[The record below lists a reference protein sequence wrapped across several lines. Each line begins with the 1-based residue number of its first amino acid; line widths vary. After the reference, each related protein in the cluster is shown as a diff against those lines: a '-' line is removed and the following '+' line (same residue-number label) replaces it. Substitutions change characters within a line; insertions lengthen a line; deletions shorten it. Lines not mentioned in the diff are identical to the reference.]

1 MHSPS
6 ARQRSAGLDIGRRA
20 IRQQLALLVLVVTVP
35 LLLLLVWHLVAE
47 REQARAIAREQVKLV
62 LDGAAGRLEASL
74 RANEAMLSMIAAQPL
89 VRAMNPATCDPLVK
103 DFIRLH
109 PEYVTI
115 GTRDLQG
122 NPVCTFRPDAPGQQQ
137 VAAFA
142 WFQQSLRS
150 GKFHVGDAF
159 FTPLARRWV
168 TVVTAPVFDDNKR
181 QSGIVALPL
190 DLLALNQVVTASAPA
205 NLLVS
210 VIDREFNMALRST
223 DPQAWIGKP
232 VPGHVRTLMQA
243 QDEGFLSA
251 TGADGV
257 RRLMAFKRLSG
268 TGWRVAA
275 GIPESEVFAAA
286 DAALRN
292 GLLAGLA
299 LLVAALGLAWSL
311 AQRIARPLD
320 QLAATARRVTAG
332 DRQARARSDATAPE
346 LAAVAAAFNHMLEAL
361 AQAQN
366 AVRDSEENLAITLQS
381 IGDAVIATD
390 ASGRVTRMNPAAER
404 LCGWL
409 LADARGRALGEVFV
423 ISDSVTG
430 VVSLDPVQRVLSSG
444 EVVGLANHTSLY
456 SRDGASYQISDSAA
470 PIRDASGQIV
480 GVVLVFSD
488 ITEKYRLQRVLV
500 ESEGRYR
507 ALVEGSPIGVAVHR
521 DGRYLY
527 LNQAA
532 VRIFGATA
540 AADLLGR
547 PMLERVH
554 PDDRAGVLE
563 RIGLNL
569 ATRTATEAHG
579 ERFLRMDGSVIEVEV
594 QAAPVSF
601 AGRPALQVCFLD
613 VSERKLAERALRD
626 SEENLSITLQSIG
639 DAVIATDASG
649 RVTRMNPAAERLCG
663 WLLADA
669 RGRALGEV
677 FVISDSVTGVVSLDP
692 VQRVLSSGEVVGLAN
707 HTSLYSREGASY
719 QISDSAAPIRD
730 ASRQI
735 VGVVLVFSDI
745 TEKYRLQRVLV
756 ESEGR
761 YRALV
766 ESSPVGVAV
775 HQQGRLVYLNPMA
788 VRIAGAASAQQLLGR
803 PFMEFIHPNFRA
815 QAAERARRLVEQ
827 GASLDAMELQYIRLD
842 GSLVE
847 VQAQGIAIS
856 FEGQPAVQVSIVDIS
871 QRKHTERILRENEA
885 RFRALTQLS
894 SDWYWEQD
902 AQFRFVSVEGDF
914 PGLHGSRNA
923 ERLGKRRWE
932 LGALNVSASDWERHR
947 AVLNEHQ
954 EFRDFQLLRRD
965 RHGREYWVSVSGT
978 PIFDVHGVFRG
989 YRGVGRDITAAKLAA
1004 DQIHALAFYD
1014 ALTELPNRRLLIER
1028 LKKALVTHA
1037 RNHRQFALLFI
1048 DLDNFKTLNDTLGHE
1063 TGDLLLRDV
1072 ARRLLACVREADSV
1086 ARLGGD
1092 EFVVML
1098 EDLSEDVGE
1107 AAAQAELV
1115 CHKILAAFSTPYVL
1129 GTREYRSTPSIGI
1142 TLLAQGNQGVED
1154 LLKQADLAMY
1164 QAKAAGRNTMRLFD
1178 QGMQAA
1184 VDARV
1189 AIESELR
1196 EALSASQMLLHFQP
1210 IVRSDGVVTGAE
1222 ALVRWLHPSRGLVC
1236 PGEFIPVAESTRLIQ
1251 PLGQWVLDTA
1261 CAQLAAWAR
1270 TPCYQHL
1277 TLSVNVSVHQ
1287 FKEPDFVA
1295 LVERAL
1301 DQAGADAS
1309 KLKLELTESLLA
1321 DNIDEVIVKMAE
1333 LRDLGIDFSLDDFG
1347 TGYSSLSYLKRLPLA
1362 QLKIDQSFVRDVL
1375 VDANDA
1381 AIARTIVALGASLG
1395 LGVVAEGVETAG
1407 QHQFLLAIG
1416 CHAFQGYFIGRPCAV
1431 AEFEAFVQASRPQ
1444 AG

>member
-1 MHSPS
+1 MSSPTS
-6 ARQRSAGLDIGRRA
+6 RQRSAGLDIGRRP

-35 LLLLLVWHLVAE
+35 MLLLLVWHLMSE
-47 REQARAIAREQVKLV
+47 REEARAVARDKVKLAV
-62 LDGAAGRLEASL
+62 DSAAGRLEASL
-74 RANEAMLSMIAAQPL
+74 RANEAMLSIFAAQPL
-89 VRAMNPATCDPLVK
+89 VRAMDPANCDPLVK

-109 PEYVTI
+109 PEYGTI

-122 NPVCTFRPDAPGQQQ
+122 NPVCTLQPDAPGQHQ
-137 VAAFA
+137 VAAVP

-150 GKFHVGDAF
+150 GKFHVGDALF
-159 FTPLARRWV
+159 SPLARRWV
-168 TVVTAPVFDDNKR
+168 TVVTAPVFNDGKR
-181 QSGIVALPL
+181 QSGMVALPL
-190 DLLALNQVVTASAPA
+190 DLLALNQVVTASVPA

-232 VPGHVRTLMQA
+232 VPGHVRALMQA
-243 QDEGFLSA
+243 QPEGFLTA

-275 GIPESEVFAAA
+275 GLPEDEVFAAA

-299 LLVAALGLAWSL
+299 LLVAASGLAWSL

-332 DRQARARSDATAPE
+332 DTQARARSDAAAPE
-346 LAAVAAAFNHMLEAL
+346 LSAVAVAFNHMLDAL
-361 AQAQN
+361 AQAQH
-366 AVRDSEENLAITLQS
+366 ALRVSEENLSITLHS

-404 LCGWL
+404 LTGWR
-409 LADARGRALGEVFV
+409 LADARGRALSEVFV

-430 VVSLDPVQRVLSSG
+430 EVSLDPVQRVLASG
-444 EVVGLANHTSLY
+444 QVVGLANHTSLRA
-456 SRDGASYQISDSAA
+456 RDGLEYQISDSAA
-470 PIRDASGQIV
+470 PIRDARGQIV

-488 ITEKYRLQRVLV
+488 ITEKYRLQQVLV
-500 ESEGRYR
+500 ESE
-507 ALVEGSPIGVAVHR
+507 V
-521 DGRYLY
+521 
-527 LNQAA
+527 
-532 VRIFGATA
+532 
-540 AADLLGR
+540 
-547 PMLERVH
+547 
-554 PDDRAGVLE
+554 
-563 RIGLNL
+563 
-569 ATRTATEAHG
+569 
-579 ERFLRMDGSVIEVEV
+579 
-594 QAAPVSF
+594 
-601 AGRPALQVCFLD
+601 
-613 VSERKLAERALRD
+613 
-626 SEENLSITLQSIG
+626 
-639 DAVIATDASG
+639 
-649 RVTRMNPAAERLCG
+649 
-663 WLLADA
+663 
-669 RGRALGEV
+669 
-677 FVISDSVTGVVSLDP
+677 
-692 VQRVLSSGEVVGLAN
+692 
-707 HTSLYSREGASY
+707 
-719 QISDSAAPIRD
+719 
-730 ASRQI
+730 
-735 VGVVLVFSDI
+735 
-745 TEKYRLQRVLV
+745 
-756 ESEGR
+756 R

-775 HQQGRLVYLNPMA
+775 HQQGLLAYVNPMA
-788 VRIAGAASAQQLLGR
+788 VRIAGASSAQQLLGR
-803 PFMEFIHPNFRA
+803 PFMDFVHPDFHA
-815 QAAERARRLVEQ
+815 EVAERARRMLEQ
-827 GASLDAMELQYIRLD
+827 GALLDAMELQYIRLD
-842 GSLVE
+842 GSLIE
-847 VQAQGIAIS
+847 VQAQGTAIS
-856 FEGQPAVQVSIVDIS
+856 FEGRPAVQVSIVDIS
-871 QRKHTERILRENEA
+871 QRKRTERILRENEA

-902 AQFRFVSVEGDF
+902 AQFRFVSVESDF

-923 ERLGKRRWE
+923 ERLGKKRWE
-932 LGALNVSASDWERHR
+932 LGALNVTASDWERHR
-947 AVLNEHQ
+947 AVLNAHQ

-965 RHGREYWVSVSGT
+965 RHGRDYWVSVSGT
-978 PIFDVHGVFRG
+978 PIFDAQGVFRG
-989 YRGVGRDITAAKLAA
+989 YRGVGRDITAEKLAA

-1014 ALTELPNRRLLIER
+1014 ALTELPNRRLLIEQ

-1098 EDLSEDVGE
+1098 EDLSDDVGE

-1115 CHKILAAFSTPYVL
+1115 GHKILAAFSTPYVL

-1189 AIESELR
+1189 AIESDLR
-1196 EALSASQMLLHFQP
+1196 EALSGSQMLLHFQP

-1222 ALVRWLHPSRGLVC
+1222 ALVRWLHPSRGLVH
-1236 PGEFIPVAESTRLIQ
+1236 PGEFIPVAESTGLIQ

-1270 TPCYQHL
+1270 MPRYQHL

-1287 FKEPDFVA
+1287 FKEPDFVS

-1301 DQAGADAS
+1301 DRAGADAS

-1333 LRDLGIDFSLDDFG
+1333 LRDRGIDFSLDDFG

-1395 LGVVAEGVETAG
+1395 LGVVAEGVETTG

-1431 AEFEAFVQASRPQ
+1431 AEFEAFVQASRSP

>member
-1 MHSPS
+1 MSSPS
-6 ARQRSAGLDIGRRA
+6 SRQRSAGLDIGRRA
-20 IRQQLALLVLVVTVP
+20 IRLQLALLVLVVTVP
-35 LLLLLVWHLVAE
+35 MLLLLVWNLVSE
-47 REQARAIAREQVKLV
+47 REQARAVARDQVKLAV
-62 LDGAAGRLEASL
+62 DGAAGRLEASL

-89 VRAMNPATCDPLVK
+89 VRAMDPANCDPLVK

-122 NPVCTFRPDAPGQQQ
+122 NPVCTFRPDPPGQHQ

-159 FTPLARRWV
+159 FAPLARRWV

-181 QSGIVALPL
+181 QSGMVALPL
-190 DLLALNQVVTASAPA
+190 DLLALNQAVTASAPA

-232 VPGHVRTLMQA
+232 VPGPVRALMQA
-243 QDEGFLSA
+243 QAEGFLSA

-257 RRLMAFKRLSG
+257 RRLMAFKRLPG

-275 GIPESEVFAAA
+275 GMPEDEVFAAA

-299 LLVAALGLAWSL
+299 LLVAAFGLAWSL

-320 QLAATARRVTAG
+320 QLAATARSVTTG
-332 DRQARARSDATAPE
+332 DTQARVRSDASAPE
-346 LAAVAAAFNHMLEAL
+346 LATVALAFNHMLDAL
-361 AQAQN
+361 ARAQH

-390 ASGRVTRMNPAAER
+390 ASGRVTRMNPAAKR
-404 LCGWL
+404 LTGWR

-430 VVSLDPVQRVLSSG
+430 EASLDPVQRVLASG
-444 EVVGLANHTSLY
+444 EVVGLANHTSLR
-456 SRDGASYQISDSAA
+456 SRDGAEYQISDSAA
-470 PIRDASGQIV
+470 PIRDAGGQVV

-500 ESEGRYR
+500 ESE
-507 ALVEGSPIGVAVHR
+507 V
-521 DGRYLY
+521 
-527 LNQAA
+527 
-532 VRIFGATA
+532 
-540 AADLLGR
+540 
-547 PMLERVH
+547 
-554 PDDRAGVLE
+554 
-563 RIGLNL
+563 
-569 ATRTATEAHG
+569 
-579 ERFLRMDGSVIEVEV
+579 
-594 QAAPVSF
+594 
-601 AGRPALQVCFLD
+601 
-613 VSERKLAERALRD
+613 
-626 SEENLSITLQSIG
+626 
-639 DAVIATDASG
+639 
-649 RVTRMNPAAERLCG
+649 
-663 WLLADA
+663 
-669 RGRALGEV
+669 
-677 FVISDSVTGVVSLDP
+677 
-692 VQRVLSSGEVVGLAN
+692 
-707 HTSLYSREGASY
+707 
-719 QISDSAAPIRD
+719 
-730 ASRQI
+730 
-735 VGVVLVFSDI
+735 
-745 TEKYRLQRVLV
+745 
-756 ESEGR
+756 R

-775 HQQGRLVYLNPMA
+775 HQQGLLAYVNPMA
-788 VRIAGAASAQQLLGR
+788 VRIAGAIGAHQVLGR
-803 PFMEFIHPNFRA
+803 PFMDFIHPDFRA
-815 QAAERARRLVEQ
+815 EVAERTRRMLEQ
-827 GASLDAMELQYIRLD
+827 GATLDAMELQYIRLD
-842 GSLVE
+842 GSHID
-847 VQAQGIAIS
+847 VQAQGTAIT
-856 FEGQPAVQVSIVDIS
+856 FEGRPAVQLSIVDIS
-871 QRKHTERILRENEA
+871 QRKRTERILRENEA
-885 RFRALTQLS
+885 RFRALTRLS

-902 AQFRFVSVEGDF
+902 AQFRFVSVDGGF

-923 ERLGKRRWE
+923 ERLGKKRWE
-932 LGALNVSASDWERHR
+932 LGARNVTASDWERHR
-947 AVLNEHQ
+947 AVLNAHQ

-965 RHGREYWVSVSGT
+965 RQGRDYWVSVSGT
-978 PIFDVHGVFRG
+978 PIFDAQGVFRG
-989 YRGVGRDITAAKLAA
+989 YRGVGRDITAEKLAA

-1014 ALTELPNRRLLIER
+1014 ALTELPNRRLLIEQ

-1098 EDLSEDVGE
+1098 EDLSEELGE

-1115 CHKILAAFSTPYVL
+1115 GHKILAAFSTPYVL
-1129 GTREYRSTPSIGI
+1129 GAREYRSTPSIGI

-1164 QAKAAGRNTMRLFD
+1164 QAKAAGRNTMRQFD

-1189 AIESELR
+1189 AIESDLR
-1196 EALSASQMLLHFQP
+1196 EGLSGSQMLLHFQP
-1210 IVRSDGVVTGAE
+1210 IVRSDGIVTGAE
-1222 ALVRWLHPSRGLVC
+1222 ALVRWQHPSRGLVH
-1236 PGEFIPVAESTRLIQ
+1236 PGEFIHVAESTRLIQ

-1270 TPCYQHL
+1270 MPRYQHL
-1277 TLSVNVSVHQ
+1277 TLSVNVSAHQ

-1301 DQAGADAS
+1301 DRAGAEAS

-1321 DNIDEVIVKMAE
+1321 DNIDEVVVKMAE
-1333 LRDLGIDFSLDDFG
+1333 LRDRGINFSLDDFG

-1395 LGVVAEGVETAG
+1395 LGVVAEGVETQG

-1431 AEFEAFVQASRPQ
+1431 AEFEDFVQASRSP
-1444 AG
+1444 AS

>member
-1 MHSPS
+1 MSSPS
-6 ARQRSAGLDIGRRA
+6 PLQRPPGLDIGRRP

-35 LLLLLVWHLVAE
+35 MLVLLVWHLVSE
-47 REQARAIAREQVKLV
+47 REDARAVARDRVKLAV
-62 LDGAAGRLEASL
+62 DGAAGRLEASL

-89 VRAMNPATCDPLVK
+89 VRAMDPANCDPLVK

-115 GTRDLQG
+115 GTRDLRG
-122 NPVCTFRPDAPGQQQ
+122 NPVCTFRPDAPGQHQ

-150 GKFHVGDAF
+150 GGFHVGDAF
-159 FTPLARRWV
+159 FVPLARRWV

-181 QSGIVALPL
+181 QNGIVALPL
-190 DLLALNQVVTASAPA
+190 DLLALNQAVTASVPD

-232 VPGHVRTLMQA
+232 VPAHVRTLMQA
-243 QDEGFLSA
+243 QAEGFLSA

-268 TGWRVAA
+268 SGWRVAA
-275 GIPESEVFAAA
+275 GMPEDEVFAAA

-311 AQRIARPLD
+311 AQRMARPLD
-320 QLAATARRVTAG
+320 QLAATARGVTAG
-332 DRQARARSDATAPE
+332 DTQARARSDAAAPE
-346 LAAVAAAFNHMLEAL
+346 LAAVAVAFNHMLDAL
-361 AQAQN
+361 AQAQH
-366 AVRDSEENLAITLQS
+366 AVRDSEENLSITVQS

-404 LCGWL
+404 LSGWR
-409 LADARGRALGEVFV
+409 LADARGRALAEVFV

-430 VVSLDPVQRVLSSG
+430 ELSLDPVQRVLASG
-444 EVVGLANHTSLY
+444 EVVGLANHTSLRA
-456 SRDGASYQISDSAA
+456 RDGARYQISDSAA
-470 PIRDASGQIV
+470 PIRDAGGQVV

-488 ITEKYRLQRVLV
+488 ITEKYRLQQVLV
-500 ESEGRYR
+500 ESE
-507 ALVEGSPIGVAVHR
+507 L
-521 DGRYLY
+521 
-527 LNQAA
+527 
-532 VRIFGATA
+532 
-540 AADLLGR
+540 
-547 PMLERVH
+547 
-554 PDDRAGVLE
+554 
-563 RIGLNL
+563 
-569 ATRTATEAHG
+569 
-579 ERFLRMDGSVIEVEV
+579 
-594 QAAPVSF
+594 
-601 AGRPALQVCFLD
+601 
-613 VSERKLAERALRD
+613 
-626 SEENLSITLQSIG
+626 
-639 DAVIATDASG
+639 
-649 RVTRMNPAAERLCG
+649 
-663 WLLADA
+663 
-669 RGRALGEV
+669 
-677 FVISDSVTGVVSLDP
+677 
-692 VQRVLSSGEVVGLAN
+692 
-707 HTSLYSREGASY
+707 
-719 QISDSAAPIRD
+719 
-730 ASRQI
+730 
-735 VGVVLVFSDI
+735 
-745 TEKYRLQRVLV
+745 
-756 ESEGR
+756 R

-775 HQQGRLVYLNPMA
+775 HQQGLLVYVNPMA
-788 VRIAGAASAQQLLGR
+788 VRIAGASSAQQLLGR
-803 PFMEFIHPNFRA
+803 PFMDFIHPDFRA
-815 QAAERARRLVEQ
+815 EVAQRARRMLDQ
-827 GASLDAMELQYIRLD
+827 GAALDAMELQYIRLD
-842 GSLVE
+842 GGQID
-847 VQAQGIAIS
+847 VQAQGTAIS
-856 FEGQPAVQVSIVDIS
+856 FEGRPAVQVSIVDIS
-871 QRKHTERILRENEA
+871 QRKRTERILRENEA

-902 AQFRFVSVEGDF
+902 AQFRFVSVDGDF
-914 PGLHGSRNA
+914 PGLHGGRNA

-932 LGALNVSASDWERHR
+932 LGALNVTASDWERHR
-947 AVLNEHQ
+947 AVLNAHQ

-965 RHGREYWVSVSGT
+965 RHGRDYWVSVSGT
-978 PIFDVHGVFRG
+978 PIFDAHGVFRG
-989 YRGVGRDITAAKLAA
+989 YRGVGRDITAEKLAA

-1014 ALTELPNRRLLIER
+1014 ALTELPNRRLLIEQ

-1107 AAAQAELV
+1107 AAGQAELV
-1115 CHKILAAFSTPYVL
+1115 GHKILAAFSTPYVL

-1196 EALSASQMLLHFQP
+1196 EGLSASQMLLHFQP

-1222 ALVRWLHPSRGLVC
+1222 ALVRWLHPSRGLVH
-1236 PGEFIPVAESTRLIQ
+1236 PGEFISVAESTRLIQ

-1270 TPCYQHL
+1270 MPRYQHL

-1287 FKEPDFVA
+1287 FKEPDFVS

-1333 LRDLGIDFSLDDFG
+1333 LRDRGIDFSLDDFG

-1416 CHAFQGYFIGRPCAV
+1416 CHAFQGYFIGRPSAV
-1431 AEFEAFVQASRPQ
+1431 AEFEAFVQASRAP